1 MTGFTEN
8 ERQKL
13 LDAGFTRFE
22 DKRFGEE
29 AFKIAYFDNGGTV
42 RCYVEKEFDEFYTA
56 KLKGLS
62 VDFVVPLKN
71 VQQAVSFV
79 DNTILFTYNTQT
91 QVQRI
96 FTDTLA
102 SSKEALQ

>member
-13 LDAGFTRFE
+13 LDAGFTIFE
-22 DKRFGEE
+22 NKRFGEE
-29 AFKIAYFDNGGTV
+29 AFKIAYFDNGGNV

-79 DNTILFTYNTQT
+79 DRTISFTYNTQKE
-91 QVQRI
+91 VERI
-96 FTDTLA
+96 VTNIFV
-102 SSKEALQ
+102 SKEALQ